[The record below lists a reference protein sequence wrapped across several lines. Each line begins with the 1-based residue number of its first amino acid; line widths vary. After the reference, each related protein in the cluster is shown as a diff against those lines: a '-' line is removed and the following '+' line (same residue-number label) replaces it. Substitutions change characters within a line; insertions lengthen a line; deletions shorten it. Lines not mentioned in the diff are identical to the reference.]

1 MSRTYKK
8 STPSY
13 NQPAAAY
20 QYSEYRKAIQARK
33 ARQLAA
39 DKAAIE
45 KESLHYTT
53 EGDFCHLARPIRNI
67 RIRG

>member
-8 STPSY
+8 YTPSY

-20 QYSEYRKAIQARK
+20 QSSEYRKAIQARK

-39 DKAAIE
+39 DRAAIE

-53 EGDFCHLARPIRNI
+53 DGDFCHLARPIRNLNI
-67 RIRG
+67 FW